1 MTPLSVSA
9 QLLPIS
15 LKERTGAGVRN
26 TGIRTNSF
34 PINLIV
40 QGSASSCQWYE
51 SNLNLNL
58 RNLRVFLQPQSRNL
72 AIISSFR
79 AKIPLKVTVQT
90 GTTAQLQSDR
100 MAHWHSGHSGQW
112 PGYSSSHDDDDGD
125 GDPSM
130 GLPLLQPPQWNTV
143 SASSGLSHTVGNTS
157 HLQEP
162 AGSSSGWQHQ
172 PGIVT
177 ADPSHSQYFAGGSYT
192 ALGSQPQ
199 LFTGHAFQQAAFSEV
214 HRGTFDLAQSTPQG
228 PTLPQTAQYPASF
241 DPASTTQA
249 DSAYDYHNT
258 QRAVSSLH
266 ESEYSNYQTMHSQD
280 PAGVSYQIHDSSQNT
295 PQFPTA
301 LNPTDSSTSQ
311 AAPAQSSQQALGA
324 HRSHGPRPRNAIRS
338 LVEKRPVHWRVKDA
352 RKELEI
358 TSSNIPSAST
368 QSSRKNPTLQIE
380 SSLVDCVKDNAN
392 GLMISSLFQYSLYP
406 TTNDIDTLADRAL
419 ANAIANYKH
428 NVLFKNT
435 NEIVQVR
442 KWDASVLL
450 TNDDYLD
457 AIVQREMNDGQVQSV
472 CIPFGNDALVGIA
485 EYILVDQGYHQYIS
499 LDGPDWEVALGNTF
513 VLSAAI
519 CNWIIRRCSRDGLFQ
534 NTDFHCSENET
545 CYNRMKDRMSSL
557 VGNEKVEFHGL
568 LSFMR
573 DLLMR
578 HSSSLTIFEPL
589 RSLCNA
595 LYQFDLQRCNL
606 NDHYEIGSQML

>member
-1 MTPLSVSA
+1 
-9 QLLPIS
+9 
-15 LKERTGAGVRN
+15 
-26 TGIRTNSF
+26 
-34 PINLIV
+34 
-40 QGSASSCQWYE
+40 
-51 SNLNLNL
+51 
-58 RNLRVFLQPQSRNL
+58 
-72 AIISSFR
+72 
-79 AKIPLKVTVQT
+79 
-90 GTTAQLQSDR
+90 
-100 MAHWHSGHSGQW
+100 
-112 PGYSSSHDDDDGD
+112 
-125 GDPSM
+125 
-130 GLPLLQPPQWNTV
+130 
-143 SASSGLSHTVGNTS
+143 
-157 HLQEP
+157 
-162 AGSSSGWQHQ
+162 
-172 PGIVT
+172 
-177 ADPSHSQYFAGGSYT
+177 
-192 ALGSQPQ
+192 
-199 LFTGHAFQQAAFSEV
+199 
-214 HRGTFDLAQSTPQG
+214 
-228 PTLPQTAQYPASF
+228 
-241 DPASTTQA
+241 
-249 DSAYDYHNT
+249 
-258 QRAVSSLH
+258 
-266 ESEYSNYQTMHSQD
+266 
-280 PAGVSYQIHDSSQNT
+280 SQNT

-428 NVLFKNT
+428 NAKELNTWKKRREGQSALARLKGLVKKLHRDSQGNARGLVVAAYHLFLPVLFKNT

-578 HSSSLTIFEPL
+578 HSS
-589 RSLCNA
+589 NA